1 MIHLRASFNFLCCS
15 EDWRH
20 LPRTDYCPA
29 PADPFHCN
37 EKFSR
42 MRRLRASLDFLL
54 SDVGFFVLLFV

>member
-29 PADPFHCN
+29 PADPLYYSANFRGYGDDESH
-37 EKFSR
+37 F
-42 MRRLRASLDFLL
+42 RL
-54 SDVGFFVLLFV
+54 